1 MSTRIKYKKSSL
13 TYGWVSDLD
22 ANHSSVAVSI
32 NDQRVWQLSNSDDI
46 NLNNGLRKKK
56 LPKMLIIT

>member
-56 LPKMLIIT
+56 